1 MIDFSRPAR
10 LLARRRLARLAAQDA
25 GEAQRR
31 TLQRLLAR
39 AAGTRFGRDHAFARI
54 RAPEDFRA
62 AVPLRRWEDM
72 WQAYW
77 RASFPVLDNV
87 SWPGRVPFLAVT
99 SGTTTGRTKHIPV
112 TRAMN
117 RSNRS
122 AAIDLLAHHL
132 GARPAS
138 RLPGG
143 RMFMLGGSAALERLA
158 PGVHAGDLSGIAAAT
173 APRIGRPWFFP
184 PPALATEA
192 DWERRIEGVARIARQ
207 SNLRLVGGVP
217 SWLLVLF
224 DRMATLAGQDEP
236 RLARLLPELEVL
248 VHGGVHFAPYRDRFA
263 RLLEGSYA
271 ELREVYAAS
280 EGFVAMADR
289 GPGEG
294 MRLGLDRGLYFEFV
308 PVAELDSPQP
318 TRHWIGEVERGVEYA
333 IVLSTCAGLWGHV
346 VGDTVRFV
354 DRDPPRLLV
363 TGRTSYMLS
372 AFGEHLI
379 DAELEEAVSVAAAAI
394 GAPVTDWSVA
404 PRFPARSGERGHH
417 LFVVEFA
424 VPPAADAG
432 ARFLAALD
440 GALAETNDDYRAHR
454 SAGVGIEAPRLVVAP
469 RGAFAA
475 WMKARGQLGGQHKVP
490 RIVNDRGL
498 FDGLLAFIATWKS
511 EQPAAPD

>member
-1 MIDFSRPAR
+1 MIDLTRPAR
-10 LLARRRLARLAAQDA
+10 LLARRRLARLTAQDA
-25 GEAQRR
+25 AETQRR
-31 TLQRLLAR
+31 TLQGLLAR
-39 AAGTRFGRDHAFARI
+39 AAGTRFGRDHGLARI
-54 RAPEDFRA
+54 RTPEDFRA

-77 RASFPVLDNV
+77 RAAFPVLDNV
-87 SWPGRVPFLAVT
+87 SWPGRVPFFAVT

-122 AAIDLLAHHL
+122 AAIELLAHHL

-143 RMFMLGGSAALERLA
+143 RMFMLGGSAALDRLA
-158 PGVHAGDLSGIAAAT
+158 PGVRAGDLSGIAAAT

-184 PPALATEA
+184 PPALAVET
-192 DWERRIEGVARIARQ
+192 DWERRIEAVARIAGQ
-207 SNLRLVGGVP
+207 SDLRLVGGVP

-224 DRMATLAGQDEP
+224 DRMAALAGDDEP
-236 RLARLLPELEVL
+236 RLARLLPALEIL

-263 RLLEGSYA
+263 RLLDGSHA

-280 EGFVAMADR
+280 EGFIAMADR

-294 MRLGLDRGLYFEFV
+294 LRLGLDRGLYFEFV
-308 PVAELDSPQP
+308 PVAELDSPNP
-318 TRHWIGEVERGVEYA
+318 TRHWVGEIECGVEYA

-379 DAELEEAVSVAAAAI
+379 DAELEEAVSAAARAI
-394 GAPVTDWSVA
+394 GALVTDWSVA
-404 PRFPARSGERGHH
+404 PRFPEHSGERGHH

-424 VPPAADAG
+424 ATPPAHARD
-432 ARFLAALD
+432 RFLAALD
-440 GALAETNDDYRAHR
+440 DALADTNDDYRAHR
-454 SAGVGIEAPRLVVAP
+454 SANVGIEAPRLVVAAP
-469 RGAFAA
+469 GAFAG
-475 WMKARGQLGGQHKVP
+475 WMKDRGQLGGQHKVP
-490 RIVNDRGL
+490 RIVNDREL
-498 FDGLLAFIATWKS
+498 FDGLLAFIAARTV
-511 EQPAAPD
+511 EQPGARD